1 LYSYRHLPVR
11 IAELGMQHRYEMSGA
26 LAGLQRVRGMTLN
39 DAHICARPDQIK
51 EECKRTVELIQE
63 VYEDFN
69 ITDYYFRLS
78 YRDPEDTE
86 KYIANDAMWEMA
98 EAALKQSMDEL
109 DLTYV
114 GA

>member
-1 LYSYRHLPVR
+1 R

-26 LAGLQRVRGMTLN
+26 LAGLQRVRGMTMN
-39 DAHICARPDQIK
+39 DAHIFARPDQIK
-51 EECKRTVELIQE
+51 EEFKRTVELIQE

-86 KYIANDAMWEMA
+86 KYIDNDEKSEMA
-98 EAALKQSMDEL
+98 EHALRQTIGEL
-109 DLTYV
+109 DRPYV
-114 GA
+114 EAVGESP